1 MAFVKKKNAWHNLLI
16 ALLNNFVFI
25 LVVKNQNFTY
35 FWCSFLMTV
44 TKLYFLVNSVCTIIY
59 IRLDWDRQTANFAS
73 CQKEIN
79 SNLQQAVKIF
89 LALAVMI
96 SWSFYFSPVLLY
108 VKFIALLC
116 FSLQSLGLVFAETFS
131 VCTCSIHY
139 SRFQITSHCSILNFV
154 AKFGSSLRSSKVLL
168 ASL

>member
-1 MAFVKKKNAWHNLLI
+1 MAFVKKKNGWHNL
-16 ALLNNFVFI
+16 ALLANFVVI
-25 LVVKNQNFTY
+25 LVVEKQNFTY

-44 TKLYFLVNSVCTIIY
+44 TRLYFLVNSVSTIIY

-79 SNLQQAVKIF
+79 SNLPEAVKNF

-96 SWSFYFSPVLLY
+96 SWSFYFGPVLLY

-116 FSLQSLGLVFAETFS
+116 FSLQGLGLVFAETSS

-139 SRFQITSHCSILNFV
+139 SRFQITCHCNFLNFV
-154 AKFGSSLRSSKVLL
+154 AKFGSSLRSSKVSL